1 MSVVLGFSNTHN
13 GGVALICDGEVRVA
27 IQAERLSR
35 IKRKSLPLNQEK
47 ELAKQCVSYCLEVAG
62 LKHADVQSIGLCTPW
77 SVEKIS
83 EPDLYDYIG
92 GIPANYKKTFYVP
105 HHLAHMEYIIHFGNN
120 EPGIV
125 LVIDGSGSLEEDR
138 KCFNIK
144 EKRHPDIVDHAH
156 FSGKEVISAY
166 WFDGYE
172 SSLIY
177 RFSPSIAPLESYN
190 QFSDGLYQSL
200 GHYWEWASLY
210 CCGSRHD
217 AGKVMGLAS
226 FGDSELVKTKDQNIL
241 SIDSN
246 GRLQLDYATLKTKY
260 REPNVFGFDLSNS
273 THHQNVAYEVQFNTE
288 QVILKLLEMLKTKHP
303 TETLYLSGGV
313 ALNVVANEKI
323 IRSNLFNNVILN
335 GSVEDNGT
343 AIGAGLAA
351 ALDLGQAR
359 KTSPVTDYYGKLYTE
374 EEMLEAIRKYDFP
387 HKILPEQKLFR
398 HVAALIAENFVVGWF
413 QGRSEFGPRALG
425 NRSIL
430 ANPTSPKTKYVLDLY
445 MKCRDRYRPYAPVT
459 TEERVGE
466 YFDIKDTSPVM
477 MRSAN
482 VLGNQFPAVTHI
494 DGSAR
499 VQTVNKNQNKRL
511 HSLLLELEKCTG
523 YPVVLNTSFNLPGEP
538 IVEAPSDALSCFA
551 RGGLDYLCLGNILIW
566 R

>member
-1 MSVVLGFSNTHN
+1 M
-13 GGVALICDGEVRVA
+13 
-27 IQAERLSR
+27 
-35 IKRKSLPLNQEK
+35 
-47 ELAKQCVSYCLEVAG
+47 
-62 LKHADVQSIGLCTPW
+62 
-77 SVEKIS
+77 
-83 EPDLYDYIG
+83 
-92 GIPANYKKTFYVP
+92 
-105 HHLAHMEYIIHFGNN
+105 
-120 EPGIV
+120 
-125 LVIDGSGSLEEDR
+125 
-138 KCFNIK
+138 
-144 EKRHPDIVDHAH
+144 
-156 FSGKEVISAY
+156 
-166 WFDGYE
+166 
-172 SSLIY
+172 IY

-226 FGDSELVKTKDQNIL
+226 FGDSELVKTKDHNIL

-260 REPNVFGFDLSNS
+260 HEPNVFGFDLSNS

-374 EEMLEAIRKYDFP
+374 EEMLEAIRNMIF
-387 HKILPEQKLFR
+387 
-398 HVAALIAENFVVGWF
+398 LI
-413 QGRSEFGPRALG
+413 
-425 NRSIL
+425 
-430 ANPTSPKTKYVLDLY
+430 
-445 MKCRDRYRPYAPVT
+445 RYSLNKN
-459 TEERVGE
+459 
-466 YFDIKDTSPVM
+466 YFDM
-477 MRSAN
+477 
-482 VLGNQFPAVTHI
+482 
-494 DGSAR
+494 
-499 VQTVNKNQNKRL
+499 
-511 HSLLLELEKCTG
+511 
-523 YPVVLNTSFNLPGEP
+523 LP
-538 IVEAPSDALSCFA
+538 
-551 RGGLDYLCLGNILIW
+551 R
-566 R
+566 